1 MFAEAYLAIGVN
13 TYSSAVFNFVPQ
25 LALRFYSALRAGDTT
40 YVRDRMRRFFVP
52 FCRLRDRKPGYAVSL
67 IKAGAAL
74 QGIPAGNVRPPLVMP
89 TAAEIAE
96 LREIIA
102 SVTGDA

>member
-1 MFAEAYLAIGVN
+1 VN
-13 TYSSAVFNFVPQ
+13 TYSSAVFNFIPDV
-25 LALRFYSALRAGDTT
+25 ALRFYTALRAGETT
-40 YVRDRMRRFFVP
+40 SVQDVIRRFFVP
-52 FCRLRDRKPGYAVSL
+52 FCRLRDRKRGYAVSL

-74 QGIPAGNVRPPLVMP
+74 QGVPAGDVRPPLVMP

-102 SVTGDA
+102 NVTGDT